1 MQDNPVCD
9 SPLYIMTED
18 GEFVLPLV
26 MKGTNIMANTRTS
39 TAEELHECPHIKLSS
54 HHPWDPHRVR
64 FPESSHTVQEET
76 DEVQRSI
83 GSVGISHVGQSRY
96 DDGHNTEACS
106 ETEVFHMDGILKQ
119 LISSVNVSK
128 VEVEVQDVPAART
141 FKSKERHTD
150 VTPEDLSER
159 WSIGLGQERETLKR
173 TTQQIVRSVTMPLAR
188 RYWADH
194 MYEKQRLQGEWFTD
208 TLDGRV
214 TRKYGNRYVQVFA
227 NRGYFATI

>member
-1 MQDNPVCD
+1 MGDKMDHTLINPNQMRHFGIKVQDNPYD
-9 SPLYIMTED
+9 DAPLYLMTED
-18 GEFVLPLV
+18 GGFALPLTV
-26 MKGTNIMANTRTS
+26 LGTNIMANTQTP
-39 TAEELHECPHIKLSS
+39 TAEELHTCPQVTLSS
-54 HHPWDPHRVR
+54 PHPWDPHRVR

-106 ETEVFHMDGILKQ
+106 ETEVFHMECILKR

-150 VTPEDLSER
+150 VTPEDLSEC
-159 WSIGLGQERETLKR
+159 WSIGLGKRERLS
-173 TTQQIVRSVTMPLAR
+173 SVQ
-188 RYWADH
+188 H
-194 MYEKQRLQGEWFTD
+194 NK
-208 TLDGRV
+208 
-214 TRKYGNRYVQVFA
+214 
-227 NRGYFATI
+227 